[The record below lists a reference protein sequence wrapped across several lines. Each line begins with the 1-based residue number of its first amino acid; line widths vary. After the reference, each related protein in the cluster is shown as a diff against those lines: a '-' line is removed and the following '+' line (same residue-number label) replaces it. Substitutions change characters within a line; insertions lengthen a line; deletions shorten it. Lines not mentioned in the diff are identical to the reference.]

1 MRLIDKTLRLSATDL
16 ANHLSCAH
24 LSQLSRSA
32 AEGRAEKPKW
42 YDPIGEI
49 LRERGIAHEAAY
61 LSHLRDTQGID
72 VVAIPEGAESATIE
86 RTQRAMRD
94 GAPLIYQGGLGN
106 DRWYGRTDFLRRVE
120 TPSELGPW
128 SYEVIDAKLA
138 TETRAGTVL
147 QLCIYSEL
155 VAALQGVWPVHAAVV
170 APHHGF
176 RPETFRLADYA
187 AYYRLVKR
195 SLEGALTAEPGKT
208 YPEPTAHCEVCA
220 WWRDCNERRRSDD
233 HLCFVAGISRRQT
246 DELRRL
252 EVGTLEQLGALSDVP
267 KPARGSK
274 DALERIRKQAAI
286 QLESR
291 VAGKPLFEL
300 LKPIDGTH
308 GLAMLPAPS
317 KHDVF
322 LDLEGD
328 RLAADGGRD
337 YLFGYVRPDQPY
349 VPIWASTPDRGA
361 PGVREPRRPVARGA
375 LRRHGHAYL
384 SLRRV

>member
-1 MRLIDKTLRLSATDL
+1 MSWPFRES
-16 ANHLSCAH
+16 
-24 LSQLSRSA
+24 
-32 AEGRAEKPKW
+32 
-42 YDPIGEI
+42 GE
-49 LRERGIAHEAAY
+49 
-61 LSHLRDTQGID
+61 T
-72 VVAIPEGAESATIE
+72 ATIE

-155 VAALQGVWPVHAAVV
+155 VAALQGVWPAHAAVV

-195 SLEGALTAEPGKT
+195 SLEGALTQERGKT
-208 YPEPTAHCEVCA
+208 YPEPTPHCEVCA

-252 EVGTLEQLGALSDVP
+252 EVGTLEQLGTLSDVP

-274 DALERIRKQAAI
+274 EALERIRKQAAI

-308 GLAMLPAPS
+308 GLAMLPTPS

-337 YLFGYVRPDQPY
+337 YLFGYVRPDQPLRSY
-349 VPIWASTPDRGA
+349 LGLNADRGA
-361 PGVREPRRPVARGA
+361 PGV
-375 LRRHGHAYL
+375 
-384 SLRRV
+384 